1 MNACVHTLRP
11 RNLCRGAHARR
22 PTALDLVCRV
32 GRVGPQVLMEVLMG
46 KRCEL
51 AVAEGAYWR
60 TLSGEQSPS
69 DLDTAL
75 QMVHSLFTTDLTPVP
90 AELETCMRCAPN
102 KP

>member
-1 MNACVHTLRP
+1 
-11 RNLCRGAHARR
+11 
-22 PTALDLVCRV
+22 
-32 GRVGPQVLMEVLMG
+32 MEVLMG

-60 TLSGEQSPS
+60 TLTGEQRPS

-90 AELETCMRCAPN
+90 AELETCMQCALSNP
-102 KP
+102 KS